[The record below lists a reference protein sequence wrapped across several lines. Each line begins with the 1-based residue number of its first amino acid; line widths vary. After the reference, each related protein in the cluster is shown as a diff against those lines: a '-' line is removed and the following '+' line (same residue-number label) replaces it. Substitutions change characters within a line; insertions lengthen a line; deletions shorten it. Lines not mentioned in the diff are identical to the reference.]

1 FSETCPTGRAVYDK
15 YSDDL
20 IEILA
25 SGDTSTLDEII
36 EASAKMNKELKSQLE
51 QGRDRLLE
59 MHSNGGEKAQ
69 QIVEKIESTDG
80 DTNLV

>member
-1 FSETCPTGRAVYDK
+1 CPTGRAVYDK
-15 YSDDL
+15 YSDAL

-36 EASAKMNKELKSQLE
+36 EESAKLNKELKSQLE

-80 DTNLV
+80 DTNLVTFAL